1 MLHKLRRFPYRRTEW
16 PYFVRVRAERDFE
29 GKKSPFG
36 KILSAF
42 IAREMRSRFCR
53 CFSTSSEARYPFRT
67 KTKGG
72 TCIATSSSPT
82 IYYEQNFLR
91 FGLPNERLDEFDFF
105 QRIDNQLECVFHVV
119 VQSYGVTNQSFAH
132 AHLLLDFLRNF
143 R

>member
-1 MLHKLRRFPYRRTEW
+1 MLHKPKKFPYRRTEW

-29 GKKSPFG
+29 GRKSPFG

-42 IAREMRSRFCR
+42 IAREMKIGFCRYCSRSRKTKC
-53 CFSTSSEARYPFRT
+53 SLST

-72 TCIATSSSPT
+72 TRIATSSSPT

-105 QRIDNQLECVFHVV
+105 QRIDNQLECMLHVV
-119 VQSYGVTNQSFAH
+119 VQAYGVTNQSFAH